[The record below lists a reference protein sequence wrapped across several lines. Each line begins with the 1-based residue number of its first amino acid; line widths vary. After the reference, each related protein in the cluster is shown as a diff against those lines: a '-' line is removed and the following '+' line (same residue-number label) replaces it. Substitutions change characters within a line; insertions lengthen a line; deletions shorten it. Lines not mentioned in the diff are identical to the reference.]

1 MWRNALNYLGLGP
14 DEDFDDY
21 GHPGPG
27 GPSPH
32 RVEHVGGVE
41 EIVPATAN
49 EQAVSAVRPLRA
61 ADDGGTNTA
70 TMVRPSGSS
79 QNIGSPAVRPLDAD
93 VEAPTGQSMVRPR
106 RAEGGRPHVVN
117 PASFGDAKEVA
128 DRFSAGTP
136 VIINLQSADHD
147 LIRRL
152 IDFSSGVC
160 YSLGGQMEKIAKDVF
175 MLTPV
180 DAHVSDDDRR
190 RIERGLAAD

>member
-21 GHPGPG
+21 GAPGVGGPG
-27 GPSPH
+27 APQ
-32 RVEHVGGVE
+32 RREHVGGVE
-41 EIVPATAN
+41 EIVPVAAN
-49 EQAVSAVRPLRA
+49 DQAVSAVRPLRS
-61 ADDGGTNTA
+61 ADSGMA
-70 TMVRPSGSS
+70 TMVRPTGDT
-79 QNIGSPAVRPLDAD
+79 GAAGPTVRPVSAET
-93 VEAPTGQSMVRPR
+93 EAPGASTVRPR
-106 RAEGGRPHVVN
+106 RLDGGRPHVVN
-117 PASFGDAKEVA
+117 PASFADAKEVA

-160 YSLGGQMEKIAKDVF
+160 YSRGGQMEKIAKDVF

-180 DAHVSDDDRR
+180 DVQVSDDDRR
-190 RIERGLAAD
+190 RIEQGLNDT

>member
-21 GHPGPG
+21 GHQVPG
-27 GPSPH
+27 GPGTP

-41 EIVPATAN
+41 ERVPAVAN
-49 EQAVSAVRPLRA
+49 DQAVSAVRPLRA
-61 ADDGGTNTA
+61 AEGTTGTA
-70 TMVRPSGSS
+70 TMVRPSGSDA
-79 QNIGSPAVRPLDAD
+79 GSPAVRPVGDNNM
-93 VEAPTGQSMVRPR
+93 ESTSMPSTVRPR
-106 RAEGGRPHVVN
+106 RADGGRPHVVN

-136 VIINLQSADHD
+136 VIINLQSADND

-160 YSLGGQMEKIAKDVF
+160 YALGGQMEKIAKDVF

-180 DAHVSDDDRR
+180 DVQVSDDDLR
-190 RIERGLAAD
+190 RIEQGLN

>member
-21 GHPGPG
+21 GHQGPG
-27 GPSPH
+27 GSGTH

-41 EIVPATAN
+41 ERVPAAAN
-49 EQAVSAVRPLRA
+49 DQAVSAVRPLRA
-61 ADDGGTNTA
+61 SGGSVGGTA
-70 TMVRPSGSS
+70 TMVRPSGSDV
-79 QNIGSPAVRPLDAD
+79 GSPAVRPVAGSN
-93 VEAPTGQSMVRPR
+93 VEPASGPSTVRPR
-106 RAEGGRPHVVN
+106 RADGGRPQVVN
-117 PASFGDAKEVA
+117 PDSFADAKEVA
-128 DRFSAGTP
+128 DRFAAGTP
-136 VIINLQSADHD
+136 VIINLQSADND

-180 DAHVSDDDRR
+180 DVQVSDDDLRV
-190 RIERGLAAD
+190 IEQDLSFD